1 MKVLIMST
9 GDEVFLGEVDE
20 KNGGFIAR
28 ELVASGFDVLARMI
42 VEDDM
47 DKILKALDFGFNNVD
62 LIIMTGG
69 LGPTHDDLT
78 REAVASYFGVDLEER
93 EEAREWLHKFF
104 EKLGRKPPLLS
115 DKQTLFPKGAEII
128 PNELGT
134 ACGFIFKSGEKMVVA
149 LSGVPWEAERMFS
162 KYLLPKLPRL
172 GGITLRRIH
181 TTGLRETELYL
192 KVKDLDLQ
200 GTKLGICASPP
211 GVTLYLRGS
220 EDSVSYSIDLLKRS
234 LGAYVYGEEGKTLEE
249 VVAELLWEK
258 GFTLSV
264 AESCTGGFLAHRLTN
279 IPGSSKYFSCG
290 IVSYSNK
297 AKEDI
302 LGVPLSLIEDVGA
315 VSAEVAE
322 KMAKEVRRLGKS
334 DLGIGITGIA
344 GPTGGRPEKPVGT
357 VYIGLSWGGGS
368 FVEKNLFSGPRDV
381 VKYRATQRALDLLR
395 RFLLGV
401 SPFESKGNN

>member
-1 MKVLIMST
+1 MKVSIIST

-28 ELVASGFDVLARMI
+28 ELVASGFDVLARII

-47 DKILKALDFGFNNVD
+47 DKILKALDFGFKNADFV
-62 LIIMTGG
+62 IMTGG

-78 REAVASYFGVDLEER
+78 REAVASYFNVDLEVR
-93 EEAREWLHKFF
+93 EEAKDWLNKFF
-104 EKLGRKPPLLS
+104 ERLGRKPPLSS
-115 DKQTLFPKGAEII
+115 DKQTLFPKGAELI

-134 ACGFIFKSGEKMVVA
+134 AYGFIFRYGEKMVAA

-162 KYLLPKLPRL
+162 RYLLPKLPQIR
-172 GGITLRRIH
+172 GVTLRRIH
-181 TTGLRETELYL
+181 TTGLRETEVYL
-192 KVKDLDLQ
+192 KVKDLDFR
-200 GTKLGICASPP
+200 GAKLGICASPA
-211 GVTLYLRGS
+211 GVTLYLRGE
-220 EDSVSYSIDLLKRS
+220 EDSVSQAMVSLKET
-234 LGAYVYGEEGKTLEE
+234 LGVYIFGEEGKTLEE
-249 VVAELLWEK
+249 VVADLLWEK
-258 GFTLSV
+258 KLTLSV
-264 AESCTGGFLAHRLTN
+264 AESCTGGLLAHRLTN
-279 IPGSSKYFSCG
+279 ISGSSKYFNCG

-302 LGVPLSLIEDVGA
+302 LGVPLAFIEDVGA

-322 KMAKEVRRLGKS
+322 RMARGVKRLGRS
-334 DLGIGITGIA
+334 DIGIGITGIA

-357 VYIGLSWGGGS
+357 VYIGLSWDGGS
-368 FVEKNLFSGPRDV
+368 FVEKNLFPGPREV

-401 SPFESKGNN
+401 SPFESKGVS